1 MAVTIPDEFADLLT
15 WDKRAF
21 ANLALVLQDGT
32 PQVSPIWFDYKDGL
46 FIISTARGRVKDKA
60 LHRRPYAALA
70 IADPADPNRYLLIRG
85 PVVDETEEGAWDQ
98 IDDLNLKYNGN
109 RNFTR
114 RPGQV
119 RVTYSIKPEH
129 VFGGT

>member
-1 MAVTIPDEFADLLT
+1 MAVTIPDEYADLLT
-15 WDKRAF
+15 RDKRAF
-21 ANLALVLQDGT
+21 ANLALVLRDGT
-32 PQVSPIWFDYKDGL
+32 PHVSPIWFDYQDGL
-46 FIISTARGRVKDKA
+46 FIINTARGRLKDHV
-60 LHRRPYAALA
+60 LHRHPHAALA

-85 PVVDETEEGAWDQ
+85 PVVEETEEGAWDQ
-98 IDDLNLKYNGN
+98 IDDLNLKYNGH

-119 RVTYSIKPEH
+119 RVTYKIRPER